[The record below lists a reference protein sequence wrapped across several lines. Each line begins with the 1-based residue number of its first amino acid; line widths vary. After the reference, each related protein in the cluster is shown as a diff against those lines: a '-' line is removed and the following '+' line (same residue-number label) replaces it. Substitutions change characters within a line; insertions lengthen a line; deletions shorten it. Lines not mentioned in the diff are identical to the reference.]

1 MAPSAHQASRRLDPT
16 ADDAD
21 VPFWPLWLTAF
32 LGYLAIGATIQVMPD
47 YVRYQFSGT
56 PFEAGFAVTIGFLA
70 TMLARPVAGRIVDQR
85 GARAVVQFGAVL
97 AAVGGLGHLLAPN
110 FASLVVARL
119 LLGAGEGTMFTAA
132 IGWVLASAEAKRR
145 GRIAGRFG
153 LSMWGGLTGGPILGA
168 VLVRLGGFRAV
179 WIAASVLPALG
190 FLVFCAAR
198 HRKQR
203 IEVRN
208 AGTRAW
214 LPRAAWG
221 PGASYTFASTGYGV
235 VAACLVSRM
244 AALNL
249 PRNDIALAIFGS
261 AFLTARF
268 LGSPLVD
275 RFGPSIMLTG
285 SLLVEAFGLGG
296 LALANSTAGS
306 LLMTA
311 VAGSGL
317 AVIYP
322 CYVALVTEAA
332 DASERTTALG
342 VVISAWDLGVAVG
355 GPVAGLLAAYN
366 YSVAFIAAAG
376 ASIVAVF
383 IHRASNGRGEL
394 EKRLRTA
401 SSSEH
406 SKYLAPEAEVDRLE
420 RHHDKPSGRAM
431 S

>member
-1 MAPSAHQASRRLDPT
+1 
-16 ADDAD
+16 
-21 VPFWPLWLTAF
+21 
-32 LGYLAIGATIQVMPD
+32 
-47 YVRYQFSGT
+47 
-56 PFEAGFAVTIGFLA
+56 
-70 TMLARPVAGRIVDQR
+70 
-85 GARAVVQFGAVL
+85 
-97 AAVGGLGHLLAPN
+97 
-110 FASLVVARL
+110 
-119 LLGAGEGTMFTAA
+119 
-132 IGWVLASAEAKRR
+132 
-145 GRIAGRFG
+145 
-153 LSMWGGLTGGPILGA
+153 
-168 VLVRLGGFRAV
+168 
-179 WIAASVLPALG
+179 
-190 FLVFCAAR
+190 
-198 HRKQR
+198 
-203 IEVRN
+203 
-208 AGTRAW
+208 
-214 LPRAAWG
+214 
-221 PGASYTFASTGYGV
+221 
-235 VAACLVSRM
+235 M

-249 PRNDIALAIFGS
+249 PRNDIALAVFGS

-355 GPVAGLLAAYN
+355 GPMAGLLAAYN

-406 SKYLAPEAEVDRLE
+406 SKYLDHVVPRVREHKQREREV
-420 RHHDKPSGRAM
+420 
-431 S
+431 